1 MGWQKHHKQHVRRL
15 ESMETRARII
25 ASAGGIEA
33 ALDTGAIPRQID
45 TTLSE
50 GLVLGL
56 LKQGVRKYLAVF
68 GHGSTDLAEVLR
80 VYEAAGL
87 TRTYNFRHETAMAH
101 AATTLKWLYGETAA
115 VVTSIGP
122 GALQAFAGS
131 LAAASNGIGVYHIY
145 GDETTH
151 GEGPNMQAIP
161 KHAQGVFGHLTA
173 LMGESYVLHTPEAL
187 RAALRRG
194 SLAVHRSFRAG
205 PFFLCLPINTQPA
218 RLPLLNLDALP
229 RALSPSPMAVGEHA
243 ALEEAVRRIQTHRR
257 IVIKVGGGARAFPRE
272 IRTLVEAVSGVAALS
287 PGALGVLP
295 HAHPQNMGVSG
306 SKGSISGNYATAE
319 ADLVIVVGSRAVC
332 QADCS
337 GTACA
342 TADAVININ
351 ADLGDVTHYN
361 RTVALA
367 GDIGVVIG
375 QLLAVLE
382 ECGGADPARAAA
394 WLAETAVKKAKWAAF
409 KQERYSHPTLM
420 DEVWGRP
427 VLTQPAAIKIA
438 ADFAQS
444 VGATKFFD
452 AGDVQA
458 AGFQV
463 VEDDLPLQTI
473 TETGASYMG
482 FAVSSLLASAIADTP
497 KYCIA
502 FSGDGSFFMNPQVL
516 LDGIEHRARGTILL
530 LDNRRMAAISGL
542 QVAQYGQDFRTR
554 DSVPVDYVRLASA
567 VRGIKAL
574 SGGRMPD
581 SLRAALAEA
590 HRYEGLSLVHVPV
603 YYGPD
608 PLGGLGAYGEWNV
621 GNWCDAVQAKYHLH
635 GV

>member
-1 MGWQKHHKQHVRRL
+1 MRHVPKQHLARL
-15 ESMETRARII
+15 NAMEVRARAI
-25 ASAGGIEA
+25 ADAGGLEA
-33 ALDTGAIPRQID
+33 ALQARAVPHHIE

-131 LAAASNGIGVYHIY
+131 LAAASNGVGVYHIY

-161 KHAQGVFGHLTA
+161 KSAQGLFGQLTA
-173 LMGESYVLHTPEAL
+173 LLGESYVLHTPEAL

-194 SLAVHRSFRAG
+194 SLAVHRSFRAT
-205 PFFLCLPINTQPA
+205 PFYLL
-218 RLPLLNLDALP
+218 LPLNVQPVRLASLNLEALP
-229 RALSPSPMAVGEHA
+229 GKAAPPPAGVGDPGALD
-243 ALEEAVRRIQTHRR
+243 EAVRLIRSHRR
-257 IVIKVGGGARAFPRE
+257 IVCKVGGGARGFPQQVRS
-272 IRTLVEAVSGVAALS
+272 LVEAVGAVTALS
-287 PGALGVLP
+287 PGALGVMP
-295 HAHPQNMGVSG
+295 DAHPQNMGVSG
-306 SKGSISGNYATAE
+306 SKGSLAGNHATE
-319 ADLVIVVGSRAVC
+319 HADLLIVIGSRAVC

-337 GTACA
+337 GTAFA
-342 TADAVININ
+342 SVDAVINLN
-351 ADLGDVTHYN
+351 ADLGDATHYN
-361 RTVALA
+361 RTLALP
-367 GDIGVVIG
+367 GDIGAVIP
-375 QLLAVLE
+375 QLLEALHKA
-382 ECGGADPARAAA
+382 GGVEAAQSQA
-394 WLAETAVKKAKWAAF
+394 WLEACAAQKREWQAF
-409 KQERYSHPTLM
+409 KAARYARPRLY
-420 DEVWGRP
+420 DPVWGRE

-438 ADFAQS
+438 ADWAKTRS
-444 VGATKFFD
+444 AVKFFD

-463 VEDDLPLQTI
+463 VEDDWPNQTV

-482 FAVSSLLASAIADTP
+482 FAVSALLASGLAERP
-497 KYCIA
+497 QFGVA

-516 LDGIEHRARGTILL
+516 VDGVLHGAQGVILL
-530 LDNRRMAAISGL
+530 LDNRRMGAISGL
-542 QVAQYGQDFRTR
+542 QEAQYGSDFRT
-554 DSVPVDYVRLASA
+554 DDGLAVDYLQLAGA
-567 VRGIKAL
+567 VPGVLAL
-574 SGGRMPD
+574 AGGDTPEAV
-581 SLRAALAEA
+581 LAALDEA
-590 HRYEGLSLVHVPV
+590 GRHKGLSLVHVPV

-608 PLGGLGAYGEWNV
+608 PLGGLGAYGVWNV
-621 GNWCDAVQAKYHLH
+621 GNWCETVQARYHAQD
-635 GV
+635 V

>member
-1 MGWQKHHKQHVRRL
+1 MTQIPMQHAARL
-15 ESMETRARII
+15 EAMERRARAI
-25 ASAGGIEA
+25 AGAGGLDA
-33 ALDTGAIPRQID
+33 ALASGALANPVD
-45 TTLSE
+45 TTLAE

-56 LKQGVRKYLAVF
+56 LKQGVHKYLAVF

-101 AATTLKWLYGETAA
+101 AATALKWLYGETAA

-161 KHAQGVFGHLTA
+161 KHVQGLFGQLAA

-205 PFFLCLPINTQPA
+205 PFFLLLPLNTQPA
-218 RLPLLNLDALP
+218 RIARLNLESLP
-229 RALSPSPMAVGEHA
+229 GRLAPPPMAVGDPA
-243 ALEEAVRRIQTHRR
+243 AVAEAARLIRAHRR
-257 IVIKVGGGARAFPRE
+257 IAVKVGGGARAFPRQV
-272 IRTLVEAVSGVAALS
+272 RALVEATGGVAILS

-295 HAHPQNMGVSG
+295 DTHPQNMGVMG
-306 SKGSISGNYATAE
+306 SKGSLSGNYATGQ
-319 ADLVIVVGSRAVC
+319 ADLLIVIGSRGVC

-337 GTACA
+337 GTGYASA
-342 TADAVININ
+342 EAVININ

-367 GDIGVVIG
+367 GDIGVVAG
-375 QLLAVLE
+375 QLLEALQKA
-382 ECGGADPARAAA
+382 GGADAARADA
-394 WLAETAVKKAKWAAF
+394 WLAATAAKKREWEALKA
-409 KQERYSHPTLM
+409 ERYGRPVLH
-420 DEVWGRP
+420 DEQWGRP

-438 ADFAQS
+438 CDFAKS
-444 VGATKFFD
+444 IGAVKFFD

-458 AGFQV
+458 VGFQV
-463 VEDDLPLQTI
+463 AEDDEPNQTI

-482 FAVSSLLASAIADTP
+482 FAASALLASGVADRP
-497 KYCIA
+497 RYGIA

-516 LDGIEHRARGTILL
+516 VDGVLHGARGAILL

-542 QVAQYGQDFRTR
+542 QEAQYGQAFRTH
-554 DSVPVDYVRLASA
+554 DGVAVDYVRLASA
-567 VRGIKAL
+567 VPGVKAL
-574 SGGRMPD
+574 SGGDTPEA
-581 SLRAALAEA
+581 LRAALAEA
-590 HRYEGLSLVHVPV
+590 ARYEGLSLVHVPV
-603 YYGPD
+603 YYGDD
-608 PLGGLGAYGEWNV
+608 PLGGLGAYGVWNV
-621 GNWCDAVQAKYHLH
+621 GNWCEEVQARYHAQNI
-635 GV
+635 

>member
-1 MGWQKHHKQHVRRL
+1 
-15 ESMETRARII
+15 MEKRARAI
-25 ASAGGIEA
+25 AEAGDIE
-33 ALDTGAIPRQID
+33 LAIGRGLLPNPID
-45 TTLSE
+45 TTLAE

-161 KHAQGVFGHLTA
+161 KHAQGLFGQLTA

-194 SLAVHRSFRAG
+194 NLAVHRSFRAG
-205 PFFLCLPINTQPA
+205 PFFLLLPLNTQPA
-218 RLPLLNLDALP
+218 RIARLNLEALP
-229 RALSPSPMAVGEHA
+229 GALTPTPMGVGDPA
-243 ALEEAVRRIQTHRR
+243 AIAGAIGLIQTHRR
-257 IVIKVGGGARAFPRE
+257 IAVKVGGGARAFPRQV
-272 IRTLVEAVSGVAALS
+272 RALVEGTGGVGILS

-295 HAHPQNMGVSG
+295 DDHPQNMGVMG
-306 SKGSISGNYATAE
+306 SKGSLSGNYAASH
-319 ADLVIVVGSRAVC
+319 ADLLIVVGSRGVC

-337 GTACA
+337 GTGYASA
-342 TADAVININ
+342 GAVININ

-361 RTVALA
+361 RTLALA

-375 QLLAVLE
+375 QLREALQKE
-382 ECGGADPARAAA
+382 GGVDFARAEA
-394 WLAETAVKKAKWAAF
+394 WLRATAAKKREWEMLKADRY
-409 KQERYSHPTLM
+409 ERPVLHDAM
-420 DEVWGRP
+420 WGRP
-427 VLTQPAAIKIA
+427 VLTQPAAIKLA
-438 ADFAQS
+438 CDFAKS
-444 VGATKFFD
+444 IRAVKFFD

-458 AGFQV
+458 VGFQV
-463 VEDDLPLQTI
+463 AEDDEPNQTV

-482 FAVSSLLASAIADTP
+482 FAVSALLASGVADRP
-497 KYCIA
+497 RYGIA

-516 LDGIEHRARGTILL
+516 VDGVLHGARGTILL

-542 QVAQYGQDFRTR
+542 QEAQYGQAFRTH
-554 DSVPVDYVRLASA
+554 DGVAVDYVRLASA
-567 VRGIKAL
+567 VPGVKAL
-574 SGGRMPD
+574 SGGETPE
-581 SLRAALAEA
+581 SLRAALTEA
-590 HRYEGLSLVHVPV
+590 ARHPGLSLAHVPV

-608 PLGGLGAYGEWNV
+608 PMGGLGAYGVWNV
-621 GNWCDAVQAKYHLH
+621 GNWCEDVQARYHSQNI
-635 GV
+635 

>member
-1 MGWQKHHKQHVRRL
+1 MQQ
-15 ESMETRARII
+15 RARAI
-25 ASAGGIEA
+25 AEAGGIEP
-33 ALDTGAIPRQID
+33 ALGRGALPNPID
-45 TTLSE
+45 TTLAE

-131 LAAASNGIGVYHIY
+131 LAAASNGVGVYHIY

-161 KHAQGVFGHLTA
+161 KHAQGLFGQLTA

-205 PFFLCLPINTQPA
+205 PFFLLLPLNTQPA
-218 RLPLLNLDALP
+218 RIARLNLEALP
-229 RALSPSPMAVGEHA
+229 GLLTPPPMAVGDPA
-243 ALEEAVRRIQTHRR
+243 AVAEAISLIQAHRR
-257 IVIKVGGGARAFPRE
+257 IAVKVGGGARAFPRQV
-272 IRTLVEAVSGVAALS
+272 RALVEAVGGVAILS

-295 HAHPQNMGVSG
+295 DDHPQNMGVMG
-306 SKGSISGNYATAE
+306 SKGSLSGNYAASQ
-319 ADLVIVVGSRAVC
+319 ADLLIVIGSRGVC

-337 GTACA
+337 GTGYASVG
-342 TADAVININ
+342 TVININ

-361 RTVALA
+361 RTLALA

-375 QLLAVLE
+375 QLRAALQKQ
-382 ECGGADPARAAA
+382 GGVDFARAEA
-394 WLAETAVKKAKWAAF
+394 WLRATAAKKREWEMLKADRY
-409 KQERYSHPTLM
+409 ERPVLHDPM
-420 DEVWGRP
+420 WGRP
-427 VLTQPAAIKIA
+427 VLTQPAAIKLA
-438 ADFAQS
+438 CDFAKS
-444 VGATKFFD
+444 IRAVKFFD

-458 AGFQV
+458 VGFQV
-463 VEDDLPLQTI
+463 AEDDEPNQTV

-482 FAVSSLLASAIADTP
+482 FAVSALLASGVADRP
-497 KYCIA
+497 RYGIA
-502 FSGDGSFFMNPQVL
+502 FSGDGSFLMNPQVL
-516 LDGIEHRARGTILL
+516 VDGVLHGARGTILL

-542 QVAQYGQDFRTR
+542 QEAQYGEAFRTH
-554 DSVPVDYVRLASA
+554 DGIPVDYVRLASA
-567 VRGIKAL
+567 VPGVTAM
-574 SGGRMPD
+574 SGGDSPE
-581 SLRAALAEA
+581 SLRTALVEAARQPA
-590 HRYEGLSLVHVPV
+590 LSLVHVPV

-608 PLGGLGAYGEWNV
+608 PLGGLGAYGVWNV
-621 GNWCDAVQAKYHLH
+621 GNWCEDVQALYHSQNI
-635 GV
+635 

>member
-1 MGWQKHHKQHVRRL
+1 MGQIPKQHVARL
-15 ESMETRARII
+15 IAMERRARTI
-25 ASAGGIEA
+25 AEAGGLEA
-33 ALDTGAIPRQID
+33 ALAGGTLPNPID
-45 TTLSE
+45 TTLAE

-101 AATTLKWLYGETAA
+101 AATALKWHYGETAA

-122 GALQAFAGS
+122 GALHAFAGS

-161 KHAQGVFGHLTA
+161 KHAQGLFGQLTA

-205 PFFLCLPINTQPA
+205 PFFLLLPLNTQPA
-218 RLPLLNLDALP
+218 RIASLNLEALP
-229 RALSPSPMAVGEHA
+229 GRLAPAPMAVGDAAIVAA
-243 ALEEAVRRIQTHRR
+243 ALGLIQTHRR
-257 IVIKVGGGARAFPRE
+257 IVIKVGGGARAFARQV
-272 IRTLVEAVSGVAALS
+272 RALVEAVGGVAVLS
-287 PGALGVLP
+287 PGALGVVP
-295 HAHPQNMGVSG
+295 DSHPQNMGVMG
-306 SKGSISGNYATAE
+306 SKGTLSGNYATSH
-319 ADLVIVVGSRAVC
+319 ADLLIVIGSRGVC

-337 GTACA
+337 GTGYASA
-342 TADAVININ
+342 SAVININ

-375 QLLAVLE
+375 QLRETLQKQ
-382 ECGGADPARAAA
+382 GGVDLGRAEA
-394 WLAETAVKKAKWAAF
+394 WLEATAAKKREWQALKA
-409 KQERYSHPTLM
+409 ERYAHPVLRDPM
-420 DEVWGRP
+420 WGRP

-438 ADFAQS
+438 CDFANS
-444 VGATKFFD
+444 IRAVKFFD

-458 AGFQV
+458 VGFQV
-463 VEDDLPLQTI
+463 AEDDEPRQTI
-473 TETGASYMG
+473 TETGASHMG
-482 FAVSSLLASAIADTP
+482 FAVSALLASGVADRP
-497 KYCIA
+497 QYGVA

-516 LDGIEHRARGTILL
+516 VDGVLHGARGTILL

-542 QVAQYGQDFRTR
+542 QEAQYGEAFRTH
-554 DSVPVDYVRLASA
+554 DTVAVDYVRLASA
-567 VRGIKAL
+567 VPGVKAL
-574 SGGRMPD
+574 SGGDTPD
-581 SLRAALAEA
+581 ALWVALTEA
-590 HRYEGLSLVHVPV
+590 SRHEGLSLVHVPV

-608 PLGGLGAYGEWNV
+608 PLGGLGAYGVWNV
-621 GNWCDAVQAKYHLH
+621 GNWCEDVQASYHSQII
-635 GV
+635 

>member
-1 MGWQKHHKQHVRRL
+1 MERR
-15 ESMETRARII
+15 AQAI
-25 ASAGGIEA
+25 AGAGGLEA
-33 ALDTGAIPRQID
+33 ALATGAVPRQVD

-68 GHGSTDLAEVLR
+68 GHGSTDLGEVLR
-80 VYEAAGL
+80 VYGASGL

-131 LAAASNGIGVYHIY
+131 LGAATNGIGVYHIY

-161 KHAQGVFGHLTA
+161 KPAQGLFGQLTA

-205 PFFLCLPINTQPA
+205 PFFLCLPLNTQPA
-218 RLPLLNLDALP
+218 RLPALNLEALP
-229 RALSPSPMAVGEHA
+229 GPLAPPPMAVGDEG
-243 ALEEAVRRIQTHRR
+243 ALEAAVELIQAHRR
-257 IVIKVGGGARAFPRE
+257 IVVKVGGGARAFPRQMHA
-272 IRTLVEAVSGVAALS
+272 LVEALASVGALS

-295 HAHPQNMGVSG
+295 HAHSQNMGVSG
-306 SKGSISGNYATAE
+306 SKGTISGNYATDT

-337 GTACA
+337 GTAYA
-342 TADAVININ
+342 SADAVININ
-351 ADLGDVTHYN
+351 ADLEDVTHYN

-382 ECGGADPARAAA
+382 RRGGADPARAAA
-394 WLAETAVKKAKWAAF
+394 WLAETAAKKAEWEAF
-409 KQERYSHPTLM
+409 KRERYNHPTLL
-420 DEVWGRP
+420 DEVWGGR
-427 VLTQPAAIKIA
+427 VLTQPAAIKVA

-458 AGFQV
+458 VGFQV
-463 VEDDLPLQTI
+463 VEDDMPLQTI

-482 FAVSSLLASAIADTP
+482 FAVSSLLASAIADRPT
-497 KYCIA
+497 YGIA
-502 FSGDGSFFMNPQVL
+502 FSGDGSFFMNPQILV
-516 LDGIEHRARGTILL
+516 DGIEHRVRGMILL
-530 LDNRRMAAISGL
+530 FDNRRMAAISGL
-542 QVAQYGQDFRTR
+542 QVAQYGQDFCTR
-554 DSVPVDYVRLASA
+554 DSVAVDYVRLASA
-567 VRGIKAL
+567 IPGVKAL
-574 SGGRMPD
+574 SGGGTPD
-581 SLRAALAEA
+581 SLRKALAEA
-590 HRYEGLSLVHVPV
+590 HRHEGLSLIHIPV

-608 PLGGLGAYGEWNV
+608 PLGGLGAYGVWNV
-621 GNWCDAVQAKYHLH
+621 GNWCDTVQAKYHAQ

>member
-1 MGWQKHHKQHVRRL
+1 MTQVPIQHAARL
-15 ESMETRARII
+15 EAMEKRAQTI
-25 ASAGGIEA
+25 AEAGGLEA
-33 ALDTGAIPRQID
+33 ALGCGALANPVD
-45 TTLSE
+45 TTLAE

-161 KHAQGVFGHLTA
+161 KHSQGLFGQLTA

-205 PFFLCLPINTQPA
+205 PFYLLLPLNTQPA
-218 RLPLLNLDALP
+218 RIARLNLESLP
-229 RALSPSPMAVGEHA
+229 GRLAPPPMAVGDPA
-243 ALEEAVRRIQTHRR
+243 ALTDAVGHIRTHRR
-257 IVIKVGGGARAFPRE
+257 IVLKVGGGARAFPRQV
-272 IRTLVEAVSGVAALS
+272 RALVEATAGVAVLS

-295 HAHPQNMGVSG
+295 DAHPQNMGVMG
-306 SKGSISGNYATAE
+306 SKGSLSGNYATSQ
-319 ADLVIVVGSRAVC
+319 ADLVIVIGSRGVC

-337 GTACA
+337 GTGYASV
-342 TADAVININ
+342 DAVININ

-367 GDIGVVIG
+367 GDIGVVVN
-375 QLLAVLE
+375 QLLEALQKA
-382 ECGGADPARAAA
+382 GGADLPRAETWLGAAA
-394 WLAETAVKKAKWAAF
+394 EKKKEWEALKA
-409 KQERYSHPTLM
+409 ERYAHPVLS
-420 DEVWGRP
+420 DDLWGRP

-438 ADFAQS
+438 CEFAKS
-444 VGATKFFD
+444 IGAVKFFD

-458 AGFQV
+458 VGFQV
-463 VEDDLPLQTI
+463 AEDDEPSQTI

-482 FAVSSLLASAIADTP
+482 FAVSALLASGVADRP
-497 KYCIA
+497 RYGIA
-502 FSGDGSFFMNPQVL
+502 FSGDGAFFMNPQVL
-516 LDGIEHRARGTILL
+516 VDGVLHGARGTILL

-542 QVAQYGQDFRTR
+542 QEAQYGEAFRTH
-554 DSVPVDYVRLASA
+554 DGVAVDYVRLASA
-567 VRGIKAL
+567 VPGVKAL
-574 SGGRMPD
+574 SGGDTPV

-590 HRYEGLSLVHVPV
+590 ARHPGLSLVHVPV

-608 PLGGLGAYGEWNV
+608 PLGGLGAYGVWNV
-621 GNWCDAVQAKYHLH
+621 GNWCEDVQAQYHTQNI
-635 GV
+635 

>member
-1 MGWQKHHKQHVRRL
+1 MSRVPMQHVKRL
-15 ESMETRARII
+15 EAMEQRARAI
-25 ASAGGIEA
+25 ARAGSLEA
-33 ALDTGAIPRQID
+33 ALRAGAISRQVD

-80 VYEAAGL
+80 VYETVGL
-87 TRTYNFRHETAMAH
+87 TRTHNFRNEVAMAH
-101 AATTLKWLYGETAA
+101 AATALKWLYGETAA

-161 KHAQGVFGHLTA
+161 KHAQGLFGQLTS
-173 LMGESYVLHTPEAL
+173 LLGESYVLHTPEAL

-194 SLAVHRSFRAG
+194 SLAVHRPFRAG
-205 PFFLCLPINTQPA
+205 PFYLLLPLNTQPA
-218 RLPLLNLDALP
+218 SITQLNLEALP
-229 RALSPSPMAVGEHA
+229 EKQAVPPMAVADPA
-243 ALEEAVRRIQTHRR
+243 ALTEAARLIQAHRR
-257 IVIKVGGGARAFPRE
+257 IVVKVGGGARAFPRQV
-272 IRTLVEAVSGVAALS
+272 RALVEAVDGVAALS
-287 PGALGVLP
+287 PGGLGILP

-306 SKGSISGNYATAE
+306 SKGTMSGNYATDH
-319 ADLVIVVGSRAVC
+319 ADLLIVVGSRGVC

-337 GTACA
+337 GTAYA
-342 TADAVININ
+342 SVQGVININ

-367 GDIGVVIG
+367 GDVGIVVR
-375 QLLAVLE
+375 QLLDALTAAGGTDRGRAVTWLE
-382 ECGGADPARAAA
+382 SCTARKRD
-394 WLAETAVKKAKWAAF
+394 WEAF
-409 KQERYSHPTLM
+409 KTARYDHPALM
-420 DEVWGRP
+420 DPVWGRT
-427 VLTQPAAIKIA
+427 VLSQPAAVKIA
-438 ADFAQS
+438 ADFAKS
-444 VGATKFFD
+444 IGAVKFFD

-458 AGFQV
+458 IGFQV
-463 VEDDLPLQTI
+463 VEDDEPNRTV

-482 FAVSSLLASAIADTP
+482 FAVSALLASALVDRP
-497 KYCIA
+497 RYGIA

-516 LDGIEHRARGTILL
+516 VDGVLHGAKGTILL
-530 LDNRRMAAISGL
+530 LDNRRMSAISGL
-542 QVAQYGQDFRTR
+542 QEVQYGRDFRTS
-554 DSVPVDYVRLASA
+554 DGIPVDYVRLAAA
-567 VRGIKAL
+567 VPGVTAL
-574 SGGRMPD
+574 DGGSSPE

-590 HRYEGLSLVHVPV
+590 VRHNGLSLVHVPV

-608 PLGGLGAYGEWNV
+608 PLGGLGAYGVWNV
-621 GNWCDAVQAKYHLH
+621 GNWCEDVQARYRSQ
-635 GV
+635 VI

>member
-1 MGWQKHHKQHVRRL
+1 MGHVPAQHAARL
-15 ESMETRARII
+15 EAMERRARII
-25 ASAGGIEA
+25 AGAGGLDA
-33 ALDTGAIPRQID
+33 ALSRGALANPVD
-45 TTLSE
+45 TTLAE

-161 KHAQGVFGHLTA
+161 KHAQGLFGQLTA

-205 PFFLCLPINTQPA
+205 PFYLLLPLNIQPA
-218 RLPLLNLDALP
+218 RIGRLNLESLP
-229 RALSPSPMAVGEHA
+229 GRLAPPPTAVGDPATLAEA
-243 ALEEAVRRIQTHRR
+243 AGLIQTHRR
-257 IVIKVGGGARAFPRE
+257 IVVKVGGGARAFPRQV
-272 IRTLVEAVSGVAALS
+272 RALTEATGGVAVLS

-295 HAHPQNMGVSG
+295 DPHPQNMGVMG
-306 SKGSISGNYATAE
+306 SKGSLSGNYAASQ
-319 ADLVIVVGSRAVC
+319 ADLLIVIGSRGVC

-337 GTACA
+337 GTGYAS
-342 TADAVININ
+342 ADAVININ

-367 GDIGVVIG
+367 GDIGVVAG
-375 QLLAVLE
+375 QLLEALQKA
-382 ECGGADPARAAA
+382 GGADPARAAA
-394 WLAETAVKKAKWAAF
+394 WLGAAAAKKREWEALKA
-409 KQERYSHPTLM
+409 ERYAHPVLS
-420 DEVWGRP
+420 DDLWGRP

-438 ADFAQS
+438 CDFAKS
-444 VGATKFFD
+444 IGVVKFFD

-458 AGFQV
+458 VGFQV
-463 VEDDLPLQTI
+463 AEDDEPNQTI

-482 FAVSSLLASAIADTP
+482 FAVSALLASGVADRP
-497 KYCIA
+497 RYGIA
-502 FSGDGSFFMNPQVL
+502 FSGDGAFFMNPQVL
-516 LDGIEHRARGTILL
+516 VDGVLHGARGTILL

-542 QVAQYGQDFRTR
+542 QEAQYGEAFRTH
-554 DSVPVDYVRLASA
+554 DGVAVDYVRLASA
-567 VRGIKAL
+567 VPGVKAHD
-574 SGGRMPD
+574 GGDTPV

-590 HRYEGLSLVHVPV
+590 ARHPGLSLVHVPV

-608 PLGGLGAYGEWNV
+608 PLGGLGAYGVWNV
-621 GNWCDAVQAKYHLH
+621 GNWCEDVQLRYHSQNI
-635 GV
+635 

>member
-1 MGWQKHHKQHVRRL
+1 MTQVPKQHIQRL
-15 ESMETRARII
+15 EAMERRARAI
-25 ASAGGIEA
+25 AGAGGLEA
-33 ALDTGAIPRQID
+33 ALAGGALANPID
-45 TTLSE
+45 TTLVE

-87 TRTYNFRHETAMAH
+87 TRTYNFRHETAMTH

-161 KHAQGVFGHLTA
+161 KHVQGLFGQLTA

-205 PFFLCLPINTQPA
+205 PFFLLLPLNTQPA
-218 RLPLLNLDALP
+218 RIARLNLEALP
-229 RALSPSPMAVGEHA
+229 GPLAPPPMAVGDPA
-243 ALEEAVRRIQTHRR
+243 TVAEAVGLIQTHRR
-257 IVIKVGGGARAFPRE
+257 IVVKVGGGARPFPRQV
-272 IRTLVEAVSGVAALS
+272 RALVEATGAVAALS

-295 HAHPQNMGVSG
+295 DAHPQNMGVMG
-306 SKGSISGNYATAE
+306 SKGSLSGNYAAGQ
-319 ADLVIVVGSRAVC
+319 ADLLIVIGSRGVC

-337 GTACA
+337 GTGYAS
-342 TADAVININ
+342 ADAVININ
-351 ADLGDVTHYN
+351 ADLADVTHYN
-361 RTVALA
+361 QTVALA
-367 GDIGVVIG
+367 GDVGVVAG
-375 QLLAVLE
+375 QLLEALQKG
-382 ECGGADPARAAA
+382 GGADSARVEA
-394 WLAETAVKKAKWAAF
+394 WLRATAAKKREWEALKA
-409 KQERYSHPTLM
+409 ERYAHPVLH
-420 DEVWGRP
+420 DDVWGRP
-427 VLTQPAAIKIA
+427 VLTQPAAIKVGC
-438 ADFAQS
+438 DFAKS
-444 VGATKFFD
+444 IGAVKFFD

-458 AGFQV
+458 VGFQV
-463 VEDDLPLQTI
+463 AEDDEPNQTI

-482 FAVSSLLASAIADTP
+482 FAVSALLASGVADQP
-497 KYCIA
+497 RYGIA

-516 LDGIEHRARGTILL
+516 VDGVLHGARGTILL

-542 QVAQYGQDFRTR
+542 QEAQYGQAFRTH
-554 DSVPVDYVRLASA
+554 DGVPVDYVRLASA
-567 VRGIKAL
+567 VPGVKAL
-574 SGGRMPD
+574 SGGDTPD
-581 SLRAALAEA
+581 TLRAVLAEA
-590 HRYEGLSLVHVPV
+590 SGHPGLSLVHVPV

-608 PLGGLGAYGEWNV
+608 PLGGLGAYGVWNV
-621 GNWCDAVQAKYHLH
+621 GNWCDDVQALYHTQNI
-635 GV
+635 